1 MSGIDYTPLQQS
13 LEAEN
18 WRKADKLTLE
28 IILRLANREEAGSL
42 NVESVEKL
50 PCAELR
56 KINELWLKHSDDLYG
71 FTVQKRIWE
80 RVNCKTVDDEIWT
93 DFGWCVGWCGN
104 DRKWLPYEEIG
115 SSVFPPIGHFPVASR
130 GYLTLDLDTGGKV
143 FIALMEK
150 LEECSRA
157 NFN

>member
-1 MSGIDYTPLQQS
+1 MSTIDYTPLQQL

-18 WRKADKLTLE
+18 WQEADKLTFE
-28 IILRLANREEAGSL
+28 ILLQLANRKDAGCL
-42 NVESVEKL
+42 DAESVNSFSCKDLQE
-50 PCAELR
+50 
-56 KINELWLKHSDDLYG
+56 INELWLKYSEGRYS
-71 FTVQKRIWE
+71 FTVQKGVWD
-80 RVNCKTVDDEIWT
+80 RVSCKTVDDEIWT

-115 SSVFPPIGHFPVASR
+115 KSVFPPTGHFPVASR
-130 GYLTLDLDTGGKV
+130 GYLALDLDMAGKV
-143 FIALMEK
+143 FIAFMEK